1 MLRPRWGET
10 TKRTVLILGLLL
22 GLLLLYIGRHTL
34 ISLLL
39 AAAVAYALFPFVSF
53 LQRRLR
59 FPRALATVVV
69 YLLLLLILAT
79 VPIVLVPVVV
89 GQVRALNLNLM
100 TLLIEGREWLR
111 QTLSAWRTV
120 QLGGS
125 ALDLSSLVDP
135 ALNAL
140 GEAGGMPALPS
151 PETWLPRLF
160 GALSGVASTVTAA
173 ALAFFLTLLYSFY
186 MVKDADAWGRKLD
199 QLVPEPYRP
208 EFDELQRRLNAIW
221 GAFFRGQLLFC
232 LIVAV
237 VTFAA
242 LAILGVPGSIFLALL
257 VGVLEVIPN
266 IGPLIALLPVAL
278 VVLIQGASTLPLS
291 NGWAALIVVA
301 VYAVIQIVA
310 TNFLAP
316 LVIGGSVDLPPLVML
331 IGVVVGAGAAGLI
344 GAFLA
349 TPVVASL
356 RVLCSYAYNKLLD
369 RDPFPAA
376 ARRAEGPTAP
386 PGPPPREAENA
397 PGQGDV

>member
-1 MLRPRWGET
+1 MLRPRWTET

-22 GLLLLYIGRHTL
+22 GLLLLYVGRHTL
-34 ISLLL
+34 LSLLL
-39 AAAVAYALFPFVSF
+39 AAAIAYALFPFVSF

-59 FPRALATVVV
+59 FPRPLATVVV
-69 YLLLLLILAT
+69 YLLLLLVLAT
-79 VPIVLVPVVV
+79 IPIVVVPVVV

-100 TLLIEGREWLR
+100 ALLVEGREWLR
-111 QTLSAWRTV
+111 QTLTAWRTV

-125 ALDLSSLVDP
+125 TLDLSSLVDP
-135 ALNAL
+135 ALGAL

-160 GALSGVASTVTAA
+160 GALSGFASTVTAA

-186 MVKDADAWGRKLD
+186 MVKDAEEWGRKLD
-199 QLVPEPYRP
+199 QLVPESYRA

-232 LIVAV
+232 LIIAV

-242 LAILGVPGSIFLALL
+242 LAALGISGSIFLALL

-266 IGPLIALLPVAL
+266 IGPLVALLPIAL
-278 VVLIQGASTLPLS
+278 VALIQGSSTLPLS
-291 NGWAALIVVA
+291 NGWVALIAVA
-301 VYAVIQIVA
+301 VYAVIQIVG

-316 LVIGGSVDLPPLVML
+316 IIIGGSVDLPPVVML
-331 IGVVVGAGAAGLI
+331 IGVVVGASAAGLI

-356 RVLCSYAYNKLLD
+356 RVLCFYAYNKLLD

-376 ARRAEGPTAP
+376 ARKAEGHAAPSAP
-386 PGPPPREAENA
+386 PVREATNA
-397 PGQGDV
+397 PGEGDV